1 MEKDNRIKIEND
13 GFVYNDVQYECARA
27 IKRDKKIILQQA
39 ASYKKE
45 FDEMYDKNTLRAD
58 SVRLTFNEKNEPI
71 FGMVLY
77 IINYKE
83 GRHGRYAC
91 GEYYPISSKALE
103 PNIYQGS
110 ICW

>member
-1 MEKDNRIKIEND
+1 MEKNIEIKIEND
-13 GFVYNDVQYECARA
+13 GFVYNNVQYKCARA
-27 IKRDKKIILQQA
+27 IKRDKEIILRQA

-45 FDEMYDKNTLRAD
+45 FDELYDKNTLRAD

-77 IINYKE
+77 IINYKNSDK
-83 GRHGRYAC
+83 GRYAC
-91 GEYYPISSKALE
+91 GEYYPIFLKALG
-103 PNIYQGS
+103 PDIYQGS